1 MGAMGIFKH
10 IVERQAETLSH
21 LLEGKKQR
29 VDSTIPLGLKLN
41 SIVKIDETKFIINEG
56 NLKVQS
62 PGAGAHTVVAAGKYT
77 IGSMSNY
84 KVYLQS
90 TMDKEDASIVQV
102 VVEGTEIISLAFYR
116 VIDEIFPATED
127 EWGVWLN
134 YDTGLIGYKDFIIDG
149 ELTYQRTIGSPQL
162 NYVDPLEFTET
173 VALDPYGMT
182 GMKVDCLSMRY
193 AREVNKAVSEYVVV
207 TMEKVKDEFGG
218 VKEAGITIMVGI
230 DLLEPELEIS

>member
-10 IVERQAETLSH
+10 IVERQKEALSG

-29 VDSTIPLGLKLN
+29 VDSTIPLGLKIN

-56 NLKVQS
+56 ILKVQS
-62 PGAGAHTVVAAGKYT
+62 PGASTHTVVAAGKYT

-90 TMDKEDASIVQV
+90 TMDKEDESIIQV
-102 VVEGTEIISLAFYR
+102 VVENTEIISLAYFK
-116 VIDEIFPATED
+116 VIDEIFPASED

-134 YDTGLIGYKDFIIDG
+134 YGTGLIGYKDFIIDG
-149 ELTYQRTIGSPQL
+149 ELVYQRTIGSPQQD
-162 NYVDPLEFTET
+162 YIEPIEFTET
-173 VALDPYGMT
+173 VALDAYGMT

-193 AREVNKAVSEYVVV
+193 ARDAGISEYVVV
-207 TMEKVKDEFGG
+207 TMEKVKDEFGT
-218 VKEAGITIMVGI
+218 VKEAGITIMAGI
-230 DLLEPELEIS
+230 ELAEPELEIS

>member
-10 IVERQAETLSH
+10 IVQRQKEALSG

-29 VDSTIPLGLKLN
+29 VDSTIPLGLKIN

-62 PGAGAHTVVAAGKYT
+62 PGASTHTVVAAGKYT
-77 IGSMSNY
+77 IGPMSNY

-90 TMDKEDASIVQV
+90 TMDKEDESIIQV
-102 VVEGTEIISLAFYR
+102 VVENTEIISLAYFK

-127 EWGVWLN
+127 DWGVWLN

-149 ELTYQRTIGSPQL
+149 ELVYQRTIGSPQQE
-162 NYVDPLEFTET
+162 YIEPMEFTET
-173 VALDPYGMT
+173 VALDAYGMT

-193 AREVNKAVSEYVVV
+193 ARDVGINEYVVV
-207 TMEKVKDEFGG
+207 TMEKVKDEFGA
-218 VKEAGITIMVGI
+218 VKEAGITIMAGI
-230 DLLEPELEIS
+230 ELAEPELEIS